1 MILGPS
7 LQAADRWAHAAAGPC
22 IEVFRRGANHRN
34 SASAAT
40 GRVVNPN
47 LAVGCTIFAFVG
59 TLALA
64 GGPIVET
71 VGGVFSAVVAVGL
84 ALVEFVP
91 NAIERWVLPIVED
104 DPQFVAAAL
113 GREFDQV
120 ADRVAP
126 GARRRV
132 DLLASRRVVDEE
144 VVPDVEVH

>member
-1 MILGPS
+1 MLPS
-7 LQAADRWAHAAAGPC
+7 ASTTDWDAIAPAETRAIIPWGETFYRP
-22 IEVFRRGANHRN
+22 
-34 SASAAT
+34 SASAAAD
-40 GRVVNPN
+40 RVVNPN
-47 LAVGCTIFAFVG
+47 LVEHGTITALKRTFASTGLSV
-59 TLALA
+59 
-64 GGPIVET
+64 VET
-71 VGGVFSAVVAVGL
+71 VRGVFSAVVAVGL